1 MSNAGYISL
10 TPTIYD
16 ASRIDV
22 VVVLMVVLV
31 VVVAIMLVVRPD
43 MGRGKRAITVGIWV
57 ILGSHIHPYNL
68 YL

>member
-1 MSNAGYISL
+1 MSNAEYISL
-10 TPTIYD
+10 TSTIYD

-22 VVVLMVVLV
+22 VVVLMVV
-31 VVVAIMLVVRPD
+31 VAMMLVVRPD

-57 ILGSHIHPYNL
+57 ILGLHIHPYNL